1 MAKKVSRLQRILAE
15 ARALLEGR
23 PLHAEGEI
31 SKWHRF
37 LHFWGMVWGSFARNH
52 CPVRASALAYGTL
65 LALIP
70 MLAVVM
76 SITSTFLKKEGEDR
90 IDQFIA
96 KLVASVTPPAGPTGS
111 AAQAPTSP
119 TPETATANVTPN
131 PVVAPANL
139 AGEPAIQVP
148 TNPGTNPP
156 AVAAT
161 GEQERGGS
169 RLTATTPGT
178 PPQAA
183 AAPDEQT
190 FATRK
195 AVARNINQ
203 FIQNTR
209 SSALGI
215 TGSVLL
221 IFAAISLLSQIEV
234 TFNDIWGVARGRSW
248 FMRIVLYWGV
258 LSLAPI
264 LLIVVLGLAT
274 GPHLDA
280 TRRFLTSLPFIGNF
294 LLRFGFQ
301 FLPLVV
307 LCLSFAAFY
316 MLMPN
321 TRVDWRAALVGG
333 LVSGALFHLNNAVSV
348 LYVSR
353 VVSNSKIYG
362 SLGLV
367 PVFMI
372 GLYFSWLILLF
383 GAQVAYAFQNRSS
396 YLEEKQVESIN
407 QRGRE
412 FIALRLMTL
421 VGQRFVQGQEPCTVT
436 EMADA
441 LTVPSRLIR
450 QIMQTLTAA
459 RLAIE
464 SAGAESAY
472 LPARPPEAI
481 TCHDILLALRASQG
495 QELAT
500 RDEPTR
506 AEVYGEFQR
515 IQEAERRVASS
526 VTLLALVNRA
536 QAKQLPEGASHAEPL
551 PIYD

>member
-1 MAKKVSRLQRILAE
+1 MAKQVSRFQRILAE
-15 ARALLEGR
+15 ARALLEGTHLQAGR
-23 PLHAEGEI
+23 EV

-37 LHFWGMVWGSFARNH
+37 VHFWGMVWSSFVRNR
-52 CPVRASALAYGTL
+52 CPVRASALAYGTM

-96 KLVASVTPPAGPTGS
+96 KIVASVTPPAAAVGSSDQSLEYPPLDGAPGGGTNLTVGPT
-111 AAQAPTSP
+111 
-119 TPETATANVTPN
+119 
-131 PVVAPANL
+131 NL
-139 AGEPAIQVP
+139 AGGTASQFPAESQSKAL
-148 TNPGTNPP
+148 
-156 AVAAT
+156 AVAAA
-161 GEQERGGS
+161 
-169 RLTATTPGT
+169 ATDAGT
-178 PPQAA
+178 PAPK
-183 AAPDEQT
+183 AAPDAQAS
-190 FATRK
+190 ATRK
-195 AVARNINQ
+195 AVAHDISQ

-209 SSALGI
+209 SGALGI
-215 TGSVLL
+215 AGSVLL
-221 IFAAISLLSQIEV
+221 IFAAISLLSRIED

-264 LLIVVLGLAT
+264 LLVVAIGLAT
-274 GPHLDA
+274 GPHLEA
-280 TRRFLTSLPFIGNF
+280 TRTFLTSLPFIGSF
-294 LLRFGFQ
+294 LLSFGFQ
-301 FLPLVV
+301 FLPVV
-307 LCLSFAAFY
+307 ILCLSFAAFY

-333 LVSGALFHLNNAVSV
+333 LASGMLLHLNNAISV

-372 GLYFSWLILLF
+372 GLYFAWLILLF

-421 VGQRFVQGQEPCTVT
+421 VGQRYVRGQEPCTVP
-436 EMADA
+436 EMAQE

-450 QIMQTLTAA
+450 QIMQTLTTA

-464 SAGAESAY
+464 SAGADAAF
-472 LPARPPEAI
+472 LPARPPETI
-481 TCHDILLALRASQG
+481 TCHDILLAMRASQG

-526 VTLLALVNRA
+526 VTLLALVNRTHA
-536 QAKQLPEGASHAEPL
+536 PRRIEEGGSDAEPL